1 MRNEDLAADCIERA
15 DGAPLIAFA
24 GSDTPESR
32 YRLGT
37 VQYDWHSH
45 VRGQVFCVESGLVHV
60 RTAHG
65 SWLLPPHRAG
75 WIPPGEPHWVHMVGA
90 QSGWGVIVAPEA
102 ARHLPDHPAVFGISE
117 VMRAL
122 VRRAVCWEEKV
133 HLQPAQERL
142 MEVLLDEMVQAP
154 QERLHLPMPREERLA
169 RIARALFDAPDDPRG
184 LEAWAAWGGVS
195 PRSLRRMMLAETG
208 MSFGA
213 WRQQAGLVRA
223 LEMLALGQPVAVVSD
238 ALGYASPS
246 NFIAMFRRAFGETPA
261 RYFTKGRGK
270 DGDTVLRE
278 AGTRRG

>member
-1 MRNEDLAADCIERA
+1 MRDEDLAAEFIERA

-24 GSDTPESR
+24 GSDAPESR
-32 YRLGT
+32 YRMGT

-60 RTAHG
+60 RTSHG

-90 QSGWGVIVAPEA
+90 QSGWSVIVAPEP
-102 ARHLPDHPAVFGISE
+102 ARLLPDRPAVFGISE

-122 VRRAVCWEEKV
+122 VRRAVCWDEMV
-133 HLQPAQERL
+133 SLQPAQERL
-142 MEVLLDEMVQAP
+142 MQVLLDEMVQAP
-154 QERLHLPMPREERLA
+154 QEPLHLPMPRDARLA

-184 LEAWAAWGGVS
+184 LEEWAKWGGVS
-195 PRSLRRMMLAETG
+195 PRSLRRLMLAETG

-213 WRQQAGLVRA
+213 WRQQASLTRA
-223 LEMLALGQPVAVVSD
+223 LEMLAQGQAVAVVAD
-238 ALGYASPS
+238 ALGYAAPS

-261 RYFTKGRGK
+261 RYFARGK
-270 DGDTVLRE
+270 DGALPKS
-278 AGTRRG
+278 APL